1 MMSACFTRDVVGG
14 ASGSSVWMLAGCG
27 RAAVA
32 NAAEGATDRVGGR

>member
-1 MMSACFTRDVVGG
+1 VLALQGMWCG

-32 NAAEGATDRVGGR
+32 NAAERATDRVGGR